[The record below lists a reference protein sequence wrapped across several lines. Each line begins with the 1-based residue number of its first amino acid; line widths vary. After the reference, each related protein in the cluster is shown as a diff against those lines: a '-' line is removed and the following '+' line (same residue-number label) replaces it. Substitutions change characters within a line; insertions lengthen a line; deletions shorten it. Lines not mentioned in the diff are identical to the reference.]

1 MASGIREALSVL
13 CAPGQVVEVRAIT
26 EGGMAS
32 GYFND
37 LDALAAAVVPLDAS
51 GTQGIYVTLNEVNPA
66 LLSRRANRI
75 KVRLG
80 KKDATTA
87 DGDILRRRW
96 FPIDIDPVRPSGVSS
111 TDAEHQAALVKVAE
125 IAAYLGRERG
135 WPAPVLGDSG
145 NGAHLLYRID
155 LPNDDESRDLVKR
168 CLEVLDSIF
177 SDTCCSVDCANH
189 NAARIWKLYG
199 TVSRKGDHTPERPH
213 RRAQV
218 LDVPNPVGVVS
229 PGLLRDL
236 AGSLPAAPPPGRP
249 PKRSLDLGAWLRDH
263 GISVRA
269 DKPYQGG
276 TLFVLD
282 ECPFS
287 GAHRDG
293 AFAIQFGNGAV
304 YAGCH
309 HASCGGGTQRW
320 KELRQRYERS
330 APPAAAAGPTP
341 SPAPAPADSPPGVR
355 DEAVRILRAGDPVG
369 SLMGAF
375 ALDHVGDET
384 VAACLI
390 MSLASQLVI
399 NTNGLHVSVTGE
411 SGKGKSHAFATMLR
425 QVPER
430 FRLKGAMSN
439 KALFYLD
446 DMQPGSVIVL
456 DDTTLSEEVQ
466 EILKSAT
473 TSFRE
478 PIEYRTVTK
487 ERKVRVCTIPERCVW
502 WVAKVEGSGDDQ
514 VLNRMLT
521 CWIDDSPEQDER
533 VLSRV
538 LAKDESVPVTTQEE
552 RHEVLVAWALWE
564 ELRSRRVFV
573 IVPFARRIRFSNA
586 ANRRN
591 PEMLLDLI
599 KAHSLL
605 RCMQREEA
613 TAEDGSPCIVA
624 TRQDFAD
631 AVRLY
636 DHLNGTAG
644 GQETK
649 LTKVEASVLE
659 VIARA
664 GWPEF
669 TVQQLQQV
677 TGRSSSSIRKVL
689 HGYVSKGYTYS
700 GLLEKCPAISY
711 TDRTV
716 VSENEEGLSVRR
728 RTTAYQFSPDL
739 YRTWARGG
747 SCWLEDDLHE
757 RRDDHNHQDEGHH
770 HQENDDDHEGDDA
783 YQDAGE
789 AEGRNR
795 ADRVRKNS
803 AQHNETESVNG
814 VEKRDRSYSVHNR
827 ERNIPDTKHQERENI
842 SADLSVCDSTFSATG
857 ISNPVNSFGIA
868 EPSLQN
874 GDTTCG
880 TSPPVS
886 APSTLPPRK
895 RPGPLLNVKEF
906 KKLDII
912 KKDACVSCGRK
923 TYLSYI
929 EKLTDRRRKLPPTEK
944 PWYLCKEC
952 YLERVRRERSS
963 APPLPGMI
971 DVDRLERVTA
981 DIGRCTVCGLEKALW
996 RDKERGVAVCEGCW
1010 GREVRD
1016 RSI

>member
-1 MASGIREALSVL
+1 MTTEIRRALATLFPAGGVIEL
-13 CAPGQVVEVRAIT
+13 RALADHAIH
-26 EGGMAS
+26 S
-32 GYFND
+32 GYFD
-37 LDALAAAVVPLDAS
+37 DPGALAEKAANLDTLPDVA
-51 GTQGIYVTLNEVNPA
+51 GVYVTLNPVDPA
-66 LLSRRANRI
+66 LLSRRANRV
-75 KVRLG
+75 KMNLG
-80 KKDATTA
+80 RKDLTTSDA
-87 DGDILRRRW
+87 DILCRRW
-96 FPIDIDPVRPSGVSS
+96 LPLDFDPVRPSGVSS
-111 TDAEHQAALVKVAE
+111 TDGEHGAALARAAGVA
-125 IAAYLGRERG
+125 AFLGREQG
-135 WPAPVLGDSG
+135 WPDPGIADSG

-155 LPNDDESRDLVKR
+155 LPNDTQATDLVKG
-168 CLEVLDSIF
+168 CLAVLDTLF
-177 SDTCCSVDCANH
+177 SDGVVSVDAANF

-199 TVSRKGDHTPERPH
+199 TTAKKGDSTPDRPH
-213 RRAQV
+213 RQARI
-218 LDVPNPVGVVS
+218 LSVPDAVGVV
-229 PGLLRDL
+229 PTEMLLRLTEMLPKSDPATGRREKGHGPDL
-236 AGSLPAAPPPGRP
+236 RTWLPA
-249 PKRSLDLGAWLRDH
+249 H
-263 GISVRA
+263 GIGIRSE
-269 DKPYQGG
+269 KPWQGG

-282 ECPFS
+282 ACPFS
-287 GAHRDG
+287 SAHRDG

-304 YAGCH
+304 YAGCK
-309 HASCGGGTQRW
+309 HASCGGGKQRW
-320 KELRQRYERS
+320 QELRDRFRQRPREKREGRPLPGT
-330 APPAAAAGPTP
+330 APV
-341 SPAPAPADSPPGVR
+341 PPHPPPPQAVTT
-355 DEAVRILRAGDPVG
+355 EARARAEEILRSGDP
-369 SLMGAF
+369 LAF
-375 ALDHVGDET
+375 LLDVFHRDHVGDET

-390 MSLASQLVI
+390 MSLASQSVL

-446 DMQPGSVIVL
+446 GMQPGSVIVL

-466 EILKSAT
+466 EILKAAT

-487 ERKVRVCTIPERCVW
+487 ERKIRVCTIPERCVW

-538 LAKDESVPVTTQEE
+538 LARDESVPVATREE
-552 RHEVLVAWALWE
+552 RHEVLVCQALWE

-599 KAHSLL
+599 KAHALL
-605 RCMQREEA
+605 RCLQREEA

-624 TRQDFAD
+624 TRQDFDD

-649 LTKVEASVLE
+649 LTKVEASVLD

-689 HGYVSKGYTYS
+689 HGYVCKGYTYS

-739 YRTWARGG
+739 YRQWARGG
-747 SCWLEDDLHE
+747 SCWLEEDRHGDEH
-757 RRDDHNHQDEGHH
+757 DADHDEGDHQDDGAEKR
-770 HQENDDDHEGDDA
+770 ND
-783 YQDAGE
+783 
-789 AEGRNR
+789 AE
-795 ADRVRKNS
+795 RVRKNS
-803 AQHNETESVNG
+803 AHTSNVGSENG
-814 VEKRDRSYSVHNR
+814 EKKEERSSLVHTK
-827 ERNIPDTKHQERENI
+827 ERKIPDTEQSNDENI
-842 SADLSVCDSTFSATG
+842 SAHVSLCDSTFSATG
-857 ISNPVNSFGIA
+857 ISNTANTPGIA
-868 EPSLQN
+868 QLSPQD
-874 GDTTCG
+874 GDSTCG
-880 TSPPVS
+880 TFPPVS
-886 APSTLPPRK
+886 AMSSPPPGK
-895 RPGPLLNVKEF
+895 RPGVKLRLQDF
-906 KKLDII
+906 KKMDIV
-912 KKDACVSCGRK
+912 KKETCVSCGRK
-923 TYLSYI
+923 TYLFFI
-929 EKLTDRRRKLPPTEK
+929 EKLTERRKKLPPTTE

-952 YLERVRRERSS
+952 YEEMVERERSS
-963 APPLPGMI
+963 APPLPGTI
-971 DVDRLERVTA
+971 DVDRLERVTT
-981 DIGRCTVCGLEKALW
+981 DIGRCSVCGLDTAVW
-996 RDKERGVAVCEGCW
+996 WDKESRVAVGEGCW
-1010 GREVRD
+1010 GREVRKKMNL
-1016 RSI
+1016 S

>member
-1 MASGIREALSVL
+1 
-13 CAPGQVVEVRAIT
+13 
-26 EGGMAS
+26 
-32 GYFND
+32 
-37 LDALAAAVVPLDAS
+37 
-51 GTQGIYVTLNEVNPA
+51 
-66 LLSRRANRI
+66 
-75 KVRLG
+75 
-80 KKDATTA
+80 
-87 DGDILRRRW
+87 
-96 FPIDIDPVRPSGVSS
+96 
-111 TDAEHQAALVKVAE
+111 
-125 IAAYLGRERG
+125 
-135 WPAPVLGDSG
+135 
-145 NGAHLLYRID
+145 
-155 LPNDDESRDLVKR
+155 
-168 CLEVLDSIF
+168 
-177 SDTCCSVDCANH
+177 
-189 NAARIWKLYG
+189 
-199 TVSRKGDHTPERPH
+199 
-213 RRAQV
+213 
-218 LDVPNPVGVVS
+218 
-229 PGLLRDL
+229 
-236 AGSLPAAPPPGRP
+236 
-249 PKRSLDLGAWLRDH
+249 
-263 GISVRA
+263 
-269 DKPYQGG
+269 
-276 TLFVLD
+276 
-282 ECPFS
+282 
-287 GAHRDG
+287 
-293 AFAIQFGNGAV
+293 
-304 YAGCH
+304 
-309 HASCGGGTQRW
+309 
-320 KELRQRYERS
+320 
-330 APPAAAAGPTP
+330 
-341 SPAPAPADSPPGVR
+341 
-355 DEAVRILRAGDPVG
+355 
-369 SLMGAF
+369 MGAF

-390 MSLASQLVI
+390 MSLASQSVI

-599 KAHSLL
+599 KAHALL
-605 RCMQREEA
+605 RCLQREEA

-624 TRQDFAD
+624 TLEDFAD

-649 LTKVEASVLE
+649 LTKVEASVLD

-747 SCWLEDDLHE
+747 SCWLEDDFHE
-757 RRDDHNHQDEGHH
+757 RRDGYDHEDEGHH
-770 HQENDDDHEGDDA
+770 HQDDDDDHEGDDGH
-783 YQDAGE
+783 QDAGE

-795 ADRVRKNS
+795 AERVRKNS
-803 AQHNETESVNG
+803 AQINKPGSENGGKNE
-814 VEKRDRSYSVHNR
+814 DRSYSVHNR
-827 ERNIPDTKHQERENI
+827 ERNIPDTEQQDSEDI
-842 SADLSVCDSTFSATG
+842 SADGSLCDSTFSATG
-857 ISNPVNSFGIA
+857 ISNPVNTPGIG
-868 EPSLQN
+868 EPFPHG
-874 GDTTCG
+874 GDRAG
-880 TSPPVS
+880 GSVPPGS
-886 APSTLPPRK
+886 ARSTLPPGK
-895 RPGPLLNVKEF
+895 RPGPLLKVKEF

-912 KKDACVSCGRK
+912 KKDLCVSCGRK

-929 EKLTDRRRKLPPTEK
+929 EKLTERRRKLPATAE

-952 YLERVRRERSS
+952 YLEMVRRERSS
-963 APPLPGMI
+963 APPLPGVI
-971 DVDRLERVTA
+971 DVDRLERVTSE
-981 DIGRCTVCGLEKALW
+981 IGRCSICGLEKAEW
-996 RDKERGVAVCEGCW
+996 IDRERGVKLCEGCW
-1010 GREVRD
+1010 GREVRENG
-1016 RSI
+1016 